1 MASPQSRPLCVL
13 HLRDSPWVDGPARTI
28 LETGSHIDPQRF
40 DYHIGALVPSA
51 HASHPFVEGARRRG
65 LKVHAIVDNGGL
77 RGGIVD
83 RIASLVDELGCDI
96 LHSSELKSNV
106 LAVLVRRRRDVRL
119 VTTVH
124 GWIANDWRGRVYRYV
139 DKTLLRLFDRVIF
152 VSTAVRESVPRWW
165 VSECRGR
172 VVRNALAVNTY
183 GAGHVGKR
191 RRECGEGGTINVLN
205 VGRLSP
211 EKGQRLLLE
220 AFAAVARERP
230 DLRLLIAG
238 TGPLEA
244 DLRALARALGV
255 ETQVEFLGYVDDMPA
270 LYARTDL
277 VVQSSFTEGLPN
289 VILEAAFLK
298 VPILATRVGGT
309 DEVVIDGR
317 TAKLITP
324 RSRDELEGGLREF
337 LADPVRFTR
346 MAERASEDVG
356 SRFSFVARTNELCS
370 IYEEL
375 H

>member
-277 VVQSSFTEGLPN
+277 VVQTSFTEGLPN